1 MFAGTSCEAA
11 IIAVISVPRK
21 GAAHTA
27 CFPALASFE
36 VKFGAVFA
44 VVGVARAPFAFGT
57 CPTLITVDA
66 LAPIGP
72 CRLNSRLIQRAS
84 VLAGLDVTFEKPLKG
99 AFVAKNA
106 LQSAG
111 ALAFL
116 GANSDAL
123 ANLSVENG
131 IILAVMLIKVALVAL
146 NATPIRL
153 EAARHGNSSKRVLAV
168 ASDFVSKSAMCTVR
182 VLDNTDVTFLSTPG

>member
-1 MFAGTSCEAA
+1 
-11 IIAVISVPRK
+11 
-21 GAAHTA
+21 
-27 CFPALASFE
+27 
-36 VKFGAVFA
+36 
-44 VVGVARAPFAFGT
+44 
-57 CPTLITVDA
+57 
-66 LAPIGP
+66 
-72 CRLNSRLIQRAS
+72 LIQRAS

-146 NATPIRL
+146 NATPFRL